1 MVVTVVG
8 RPVMVV
14 MVVVVVT
21 ATNPCR
27 REACLAIHGHRPR
40 RRRRPCVRYA
50 VVIMTGKIALSY
62 REHSDSKQLN
72 PLKLNPL
79 RSLRKMLC
87 E

>member
-27 REACLAIHGHRPR
+27 REACLAIHGHPR
-40 RRRRPCVRYA
+40 RRRLCVRYA